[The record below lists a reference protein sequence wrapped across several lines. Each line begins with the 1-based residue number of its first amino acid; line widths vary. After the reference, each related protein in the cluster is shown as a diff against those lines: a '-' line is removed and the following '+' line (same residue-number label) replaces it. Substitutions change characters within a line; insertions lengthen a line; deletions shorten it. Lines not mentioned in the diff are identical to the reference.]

1 MAVVGIDLGTTRSL
15 IAQIDEMGRPAI
27 IKNTE
32 GEALTPSVILFRKEA
47 DRIKAI
53 VGKIAKNAMVA
64 RAEDVAML
72 IKRHMCEEDYV
83 FIDGDGKEWYPETL
97 SALILK
103 KLKQDAEKE
112 LKKEVT
118 HAVITVPYYFGNLE
132 RERTIQAGKIAGLEV
147 LEIIDEPVAAL
158 YSYTLDLGLEPM
170 TCCVYD
176 FGGGTFDVCIFE
188 VTPEK
193 EIVVKANNGN
203 RFLGGA
209 NLDEEIVRY
218 FEKEFKK
225 KHNIEPLSDPKNS
238 QDFLEKAEKAKE
250 DLSTVEDVYV
260 ALTAGGKTIDL
271 SFSRKK
277 LEELI
282 SHHVDST
289 KQSAEIV
296 RYFEEEFKKKHNI
309 EPLSGLRIYQDFLEK
324 AERAKEDLS
333 TVDEVYVALTAGG
346 KTIDLSFSRKKL
358 EELISHHVDSTI
370 QSLEDALIEFRAKNE
385 IKSQTFSNEEEEKQA
400 IIRIKESLQKI
411 REKAGEEKASS
422 EDKEKWEKIK
432 REEWE
437 KIDKI
442 LLVGGSTRIPL
453 VKKMI
458 KTETG
463 KEPEE
468 KGFSPDDV
476 VALGASIQA
485 AWKTKNVKGQ
495 QIPPAPEVRD
505 SKGRLVLP
513 GKTTLTVSHSLG
525 VKAKNSLT
533 DEFINSKIIFKGAEM
548 TENGVEKKELYYTD
562 VDNQTAVE
570 IIVLQGE
577 DDNPQYCRIVGSK
590 EGYILDG
597 IPPRQAGKVKIVAKM
612 RYDRENIVHIDAR
625 AIETDKDNLDDIT
638 EDELEKAPK
647 LEIKAE
653 LKWLDGEELKEE
665 QQKVGSI
672 MVS

>member
-15 IAQIDEMGRPAI
+15 IAQIDEMGRPTI
-27 IKNTE
+27 IKNAE

-47 DRIKAI
+47 DKIKAI

-64 RAEDVAML
+64 RAQDVAML
-72 IKRHMCEEDYV
+72 IKRHMCEENYV

-103 KLKQDAEKE
+103 KLKQDVERKLKDKEK
-112 LKKEVT
+112 VT

-158 YSYTLDLGLEPM
+158 YSYTLDMGLEPM

-203 RFLGGA
+203 KFLGGA

-225 KHNIEPLSDPKNS
+225 KHNIDPLSELRTY

-250 DLSTVEDVYV
+250 DLSTVE
-260 ALTAGGKTIDL
+260 
-271 SFSRKK
+271 
-277 LEELI
+277 
-282 SHHVDST
+282 
-289 KQSAEIV
+289 
-296 RYFEEEFKKKHNI
+296 
-309 EPLSGLRIYQDFLEK
+309 
-324 AERAKEDLS
+324 
-333 TVDEVYVALTAGG
+333 EVYVALTAGG

-358 EELISHHVDSTI
+358 EELISHHIDSTI

-385 IKSQTFSNEEEEKQA
+385 TKIQTFSNDEEEKQA

-411 REKAGEEKASS
+411 RKKAGEEKASS
-422 EDKEKWEKIK
+422 KDK
-432 REEWE
+432 EEWE
-437 KIDKI
+437 RIKQEEWGNIDKI

-505 SKGRLVLP
+505 SKGRLALP
-513 GKTTLTVSHSLG
+513 GKTILAVSHSLG
-525 VKAKNSLT
+525 IKAKDPVT
-533 DEFINSKIIFKGAEM
+533 DEFINSKIIFKGVEM
-548 TENGVEKKELYYTD
+548 TENGVEKKGLYYTEG
-562 VDNQTAVE
+562 DNQTAIE
-570 IIVLQGE
+570 ITVLQGE
-577 DDNPQYCRIVGSK
+577 DDDPQYCCIVGSK

-597 IPPRQAGKVKIVAKM
+597 IPPRLAGKVTIVVKM

-625 AIETDKDNLDDIT
+625 AIETDKDNLDDIS

-653 LKWLDGEELKEE
+653 VKWLDGEELKEE